1 MHPHHRVGMQLCR
14 ADWLQV
20 VMSPAPVAAPPQ
32 IVVVVAEDEEFLRIN
47 AVEFLADEGFITL
60 EAEHAADAIALLE
73 AKAGDVHV
81 LFTDHRMPGSMSGF
95 ELVHHVYR
103 QWPWIALLL
112 TSGDIGPEATNLP
125 AGCRFLPKPYL
136 PHHVTSHIRQLVA
149 PESPTTDPQ
158 IM

>member
-1 MHPHHRVGMQLCR
+1 MQPRR
-14 ADWLQV
+14 ADWLQI
-20 VMSPAPVAAPPQ
+20 VMSPVPIAAPAQ
-32 IVVVVAEDEEFLRIN
+32 IVVVVAEDEEFLRTI
-47 AVEFLADEGFITL
+47 AVEFLADEGFTVL
-60 EAEHAADAIALLE
+60 EAEHAAGAIALLE

-95 ELVHHVYR
+95 ELVHHAFR

-136 PHHVTSHIRQLVA
+136 PHHVTSHIRQLVG
-149 PESPTTDPQ
+149 PKFPTTGP
-158 IM
+158 